1 MTVLFVIA
9 TIILFLGIDWINR
22 RVRAKHQVPVAA
34 MAAAAH
40 YPIRVPDGIFFTKSH
55 TWLNLFPSGKVR
67 LGIDDFIGRMV
78 ERPEIIL
85 LKKTGEQVSRGE
97 PILTIK
103 EDEHLL
109 TVRAPINGNIVAINE
124 DLPQRPELLKELL
137 FSDGWAYTIKP
148 TAFSELK
155 DLLLGTE
162 TRQWMRDE
170 FARLRDFF
178 AGAMSSGD
186 VAPAYLQDGGP
197 PMAGIMKS
205 MDDDVWQNFE
215 HEFLTVESSERA

>member
-9 TIILFLGIDWINR
+9 TIIFFFGIDWINR
-22 RVRAKHQVPVAA
+22 RVKAKKQLPVTAIPA
-34 MAAAAH
+34 IAQ

-67 LGIDDFIGRMV
+67 LGVDDFVGRMV
-78 ERPEIIL
+78 EHPEIIL
-85 LKKTGEQVSRGE
+85 LKKTGERVSRGE

-109 TVRAPINGNIVAINE
+109 TLRAPIDGDVVAINE
-124 DLPQRPELLKELL
+124 ELSQRPELLKELL

-148 TAFSELK
+148 AKFSELK
-155 DLLLGTE
+155 GLLLGAE

-178 AGAMSSGD
+178 AGATSTGNVSP
-186 VAPAYLQDGGP
+186 VYLQDGGP

-205 MDDDVWQNFE
+205 MNDDIWQNFE
-215 HEFLTVESSERA
+215 QEFLTVETSERA